1 MIKGVGGV
9 LLRYK
14 ELTEKEQEDFDSFTT
29 TIHKPRDKKDD
40 IYGLCSSC
48 KHFNLVKSEFK
59 VMKSNCDQHK
69 DINITIGEPIK
80 YCSCYSK
87 IGEMSLYEMGQL
99 ALFISLD
106 KDKERAG
113 F

>member
-1 MIKGVGGV
+1 MK
-9 LLRYK
+9 YK
-14 ELTEKEQEDFDSFTT
+14 NLSEEDQEDFDSLTQVT
-29 TIHKPRDKKDD
+29 HKPKNRKDD

-48 KHFNLVKSEFK
+48 KYFDLVKSEFK
-59 VMKSNCDQHK
+59 VIKSVCENHK
-69 DINITIGEPIK
+69 DINITIEEPIK
-80 YCSCYSK
+80 YCNLYSK

-99 ALFISLD
+99 ALFINID